1 MQIALLLALVVFM
14 TSSLV
19 SSQCPNEE
27 DELLPCRCSSRGGEI
42 QLWCSH
48 SDLANVLQAMKV
60 ASKLITQPIDEMIL
74 ENNRL
79 PSLPGQAFGTLKILR
94 LMLRNNNLERVATNW
109 LSGLET
115 SLLELFLVESD
126 LKSIPEDSLLTLP
139 RLEAITI
146 LGGAINRVPTM
157 SGLGRVRYIQI
168 QAPIVERIPPSNF
181 FGLPFL
187 EQIHI
192 INSPKLKVLDNDFL
206 HDLPRLTMLNLTN
219 CGINAIQPRAL
230 NRLPQLSEIILSYND
245 FTDAT
250 QVGLAIR
257 DLQSLTI
264 VRLDHN
270 RIDRLLEATFVDIP
284 SLKDLY
290 INDNL
295 IVEVRRGAFHRLP
308 ALRSLDLS
316 NNRLRNL
323 DPEPLLPVGSNSV
336 EEVLLAH
343 NDMEHPNQIRII
355 FSAFPNLRYLDLS
368 YNRFQDIV
376 SGTLRGHHK
385 LEMLHLEHNN
395 LIRVG
400 REVFS
405 NMPSLRELRLANNS
419 LSNFLEFP
427 LWNLPSLKGLD
438 ISRNKIQKLDR
449 RILASLPSLRRLD
462 LSGNIINTID
472 PMTFIGNLAL
482 EYVNISFND
491 IDMIYPHTFT
501 TTQNLYELDVS
512 HNRVSQVPVLPK
524 AVEYLYA
531 SKNQI
536 DNLPSPSSPDL
547 QLPMLKLL
555 DISENG
561 IHRIPPSSMSGLAS
575 LRWLRIGRNNL
586 VHVDSN
592 SFNGLNNLQALD
604 LHNNRILSIHDEA
617 LNPLPQLVE
626 LSLKGNRLESIPHEL
641 LKRNAL
647 LKRLD
652 VSRNQMT
659 DINFS
664 ALSNN
669 TDLQELYASHNSLS
683 EFPNTLSSLPK
694 LKTLDL
700 GNNRLTQLQ
709 SKSIASM
716 PSLTE
721 LYLPQ
726 NRIKR
731 IAENTFYKLA
741 KLEIL
746 DLENNELEDLATHS
760 VKSLPNL
767 LAVSFARN
775 KLSSIPSS
783 ALSNLPSLQS
793 LELQENSLQEL
804 ASDAFTSCPNLLMVN
819 MSANQLNS
827 LDQCGLH
834 SMRNLEILDLSH
846 NKISTF
852 DTDSMHAMDSL
863 VMLKLDNNKLCN
875 IEGRP
880 FDRMSHLRMVSLRDN
895 KMTTLPEQPFVK
907 LRNNIATLDI
917 EGNPLKCS
925 CSILWLQSWLAENR
939 EGSNGPRCADGTL
952 LKEFRLSRK
961 NCEETQE
968 REVVPGC
975 EASYRNKAPVSDNTT
990 SSPPTTNSHTNPN
1003 KDSHAGIN
1011 ATQPEQS
1018 QHVIKHQRK
1027 PKQKPK
1033 PKPYQF
1039 TTRRPTR
1046 PPKPLPEETDY
1057 FQGYVDLHDNDQQ
1070 DQHSPEAGMEQGGY
1084 SDQEYDTD
1092 GPSHED
1098 ISVESDS
1105 MEDPKFPDESEETY
1119 KDSYIQ
1125 NLPQLMDKN
1134 VSSIPPSV
1142 LSHYVPG
1149 DTPTL
1154 YAGTRNKSSTAQ
1166 QTSTSPRPL
1175 TTKPPSSFSFFGVP
1189 IPPISG
1195 VSFNNFWGTK
1205 NRDQNGRGRKVH
1217 GGKFNTPP
1225 PERPDPSNEGG
1236 FIPMLP
1242 GSGGFK
1248 PMLSPGVTSQGG
1260 GPISYQSFESGEE
1273 TDTKHSYSA
1282 ETGEYYESSTRTP
1295 PRHATISKVSFSTNH
1310 SSSSIKPGRG
1320 PNNKPSSFSHSE
1332 EVVYIENSTQIPKRP
1347 LNVGGSLF
1355 DNDRGP
1361 LNGGGSSFER
1371 DRPIKGGGNKY
1382 DSESGPPNGGGGSK
1396 YNSERGPPNGG
1407 GGSKYDSERGPPN
1420 GGGGSKYD
1428 SERGPIYGGGSHY
1441 ENDRGPL
1448 NGGGNQFDNFD
1459 GDSRP
1464 LNGGSNP
1471 FESDRGSGEYA
1482 GSGETPSSSVE
1493 VPYVATTIRSTTTV
1507 AVTETPR
1514 VVNKGGTG
1522 GGEPPKQRPS
1532 PLTGFLAPGGQLPPY
1547 VPTGTGRPIITK
1559 VSPSTLT
1566 GGAQPGPGPV
1576 DDLQGFQST
1585 LRLAKSPSQPQLQ
1598 YYRPQTSSSQDL
1610 TSTPSPNTTITTTQE
1625 TKTTTSTTTEL
1636 TTIKSTTER
1645 PWTTTTEKLK
1655 PVRRITT
1662 TSLPL
1667 KKNSSMSW
1675 YFNNY
1680 NNTDMEP
1687 YVFAFPNTKP
1697 KNSLGFQIRVSWE
1710 LIIVQLG
1717 VMVMFAL

>member
-1 MQIALLLALVVFM
+1 MRITLLLALVVFM

-19 SSQCPNEE
+19 SSECPNEE

-48 SDLANVLQAMKV
+48 SDLVNVLQAMKV

-257 DLQSLTI
+257 DLQNLNI

-290 INDNL
+290 LNDNL

-343 NDMEHPNQIRII
+343 NEMEHPNQIRSI

-462 LSGNIINTID
+462 LSGNILNTID

-512 HNRVSQVPVLPK
+512 HNKISQVPVLPK

-547 QLPMLKLL
+547 QLPTLKLL
-555 DISENG
+555 DISDNG
-561 IHRIPPSSMSGLAS
+561 IHRIPPASMSGLAS
-575 LRWLRIGRNNL
+575 LRWLRLGRNNL

-592 SFNGLNNLQALD
+592 SFSGLNNLQALD

-760 VKSLPNL
+760 IKSLPNL
-767 LAVSFARN
+767 LALSFARN
-775 KLSSIPSS
+775 KLASIPSS

-819 MSANQLNS
+819 MSSNQLNA

-875 IEGRP
+875 IEGKP

-895 KMTTLPEQPFVK
+895 KMTTLPELPFVK

-939 EGSNGPRCADGTL
+939 EGTNGPRCADGTL

-975 EASYRNKAPVSDNTT
+975 DASYRNK
-990 SSPPTTNSHTNPN
+990 
-1003 KDSHAGIN
+1003 
-1011 ATQPEQS
+1011 
-1018 QHVIKHQRK
+1018 
-1027 PKQKPK
+1027 
-1033 PKPYQF
+1033 
-1039 TTRRPTR
+1039 
-1046 PPKPLPEETDY
+1046 
-1057 FQGYVDLHDNDQQ
+1057 
-1070 DQHSPEAGMEQGGY
+1070 
-1084 SDQEYDTD
+1084 
-1092 GPSHED
+1092 
-1098 ISVESDS
+1098 
-1105 MEDPKFPDESEETY
+1105 
-1119 KDSYIQ
+1119 
-1125 NLPQLMDKN
+1125 
-1134 VSSIPPSV
+1134 
-1142 LSHYVPG
+1142 VP
-1149 DTPTL
+1149 
-1154 YAGTRNKSSTAQ
+1154 GTRNKTSNSQ
-1166 QTSTSPRPL
+1166 QVTSTSPRPL

-1217 GGKFNTPP
+1217 GGKFTTPP
-1225 PERPDPSNEGG
+1225 PERPDPSNDGG

-1248 PMLSPGVTSQGG
+1248 PMLSPGLTSQGG
-1260 GPISYQSFESGEE
+1260 GPISYQSL
-1273 TDTKHSYSA
+1273 
-1282 ETGEYYESSTRTP
+1282 R
-1295 PRHATISKVSFSTNH
+1295 V
-1310 SSSSIKPGRG
+1310 
-1320 PNNKPSSFSHSE
+1320 
-1332 EVVYIENSTQIPKRP
+1332 
-1347 LNVGGSLF
+1347 
-1355 DNDRGP
+1355 
-1361 LNGGGSSFER
+1361 ER
-1371 DRPIKGGGNKY
+1371 
-1382 DSESGPPNGGGGSK
+1382 
-1396 YNSERGPPNGG
+1396 
-1407 GGSKYDSERGPPN
+1407 
-1420 GGGGSKYD
+1420 
-1428 SERGPIYGGGSHY
+1428 
-1441 ENDRGPL
+1441 
-1448 NGGGNQFDNFD
+1448 
-1459 GDSRP
+1459 
-1464 LNGGSNP
+1464 
-1471 FESDRGSGEYA
+1471 
-1482 GSGETPSSSVE
+1482 
-1493 VPYVATTIRSTTTV
+1493 IR
-1507 AVTETPR
+1507 
-1514 VVNKGGTG
+1514 
-1522 GGEPPKQRPS
+1522 
-1532 PLTGFLAPGGQLPPY
+1532 
-1547 VPTGTGRPIITK
+1547 I
-1559 VSPSTLT
+1559 
-1566 GGAQPGPGPV
+1566 
-1576 DDLQGFQST
+1576 
-1585 LRLAKSPSQPQLQ
+1585 
-1598 YYRPQTSSSQDL
+1598 
-1610 TSTPSPNTTITTTQE
+1610 
-1625 TKTTTSTTTEL
+1625 
-1636 TTIKSTTER
+1636 
-1645 PWTTTTEKLK
+1645 
-1655 PVRRITT
+1655 
-1662 TSLPL
+1662 
-1667 KKNSSMSW
+1667 
-1675 YFNNY
+1675 
-1680 NNTDMEP
+1680 
-1687 YVFAFPNTKP
+1687 
-1697 KNSLGFQIRVSWE
+1697 
-1710 LIIVQLG
+1710 
-1717 VMVMFAL
+1717 